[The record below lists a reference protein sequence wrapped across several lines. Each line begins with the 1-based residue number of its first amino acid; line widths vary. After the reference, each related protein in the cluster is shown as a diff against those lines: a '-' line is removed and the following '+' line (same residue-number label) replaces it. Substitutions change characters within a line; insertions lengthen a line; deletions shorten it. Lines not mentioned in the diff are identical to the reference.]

1 MARGTGCSV
10 ERTTG
15 WPFEKISC
23 LVALRTDMFGGLG
36 VKKSLRP
43 TRPYHG
49 NRTDVRLASA
59 VPLLLGG

>member
-23 LVALRTDMFGGLG
+23 LVALRTDMFGGPGLR
-36 VKKSLRP
+36 KSL
-43 TRPYHG
+43 RPYHG
-49 NRTDVRLASA
+49 NGTDVRLASA